1 MVALAPLTD
10 ADRARIADSVAR
22 AEARTSVELRFVLAH
37 RSSHYGA
44 FALIYP
50 GLVTLTLGGVAA
62 VFVPDLTA
70 RSLFMG
76 QAVVFAIAFAVL
88 QSQGLRA
95 ALVPA
100 ASRQKAAWRH
110 ARLYYASIGLKQP
123 HLKSVVLVFCSVTER
138 AVEILV
144 DDAVAEKLPES
155 AWTPIVAQFTAS
167 LRRGAVADAFVAAAD
182 ECAVLLA
189 PLFPAKPGDANEV
202 PDTLVEL

>member
-1 MVALAPLTD
+1 
-10 ADRARIADSVAR
+10 
-22 AEARTSVELRFVLAH
+22 
-37 RSSHYGA
+37 
-44 FALIYP
+44 
-50 GLVTLTLGGVAA
+50 
-62 VFVPDLTA
+62 
-70 RSLFMG
+70 MG

-95 ALVPA
+95 ALAPA